1 MNLLLLLMAA
11 GDVSDGLLNSGNG
24 ENNLEYLAF
33 LGSRANDGLSIVPTL
48 LKPEADRRSGVVVM
62 WESGRRV
69 AMDTRLLG

>member
-11 GDVSDGLLNSGNG
+11 GVVSDGFLNSGNG

-33 LGSRANDGLSIVPTL
+33 LVSRINDGLSIVPRW
-48 LKPEADRRSGVVVM
+48 LKPEAELRSGVVM
-62 WESGRRV
+62 YESGRRV

>member
-11 GDVSDGLLNSGNG
+11 GDVSGNG

-48 LKPEADRRSGVVVM
+48 LKPEADMRIGVVM

-69 AMDTRLLG
+69 AMDTLLLG